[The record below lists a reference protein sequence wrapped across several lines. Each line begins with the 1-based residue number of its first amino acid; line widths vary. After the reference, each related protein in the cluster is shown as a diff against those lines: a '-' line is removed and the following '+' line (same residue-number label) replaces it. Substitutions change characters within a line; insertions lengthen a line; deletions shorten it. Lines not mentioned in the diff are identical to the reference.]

1 MRGNKRE
8 RHFTA
13 AGNSGRSWTSD
24 EVRYL
29 QRHRADGSDLI
40 AHVLGR
46 TPRAVQQQ
54 AHRLGVSLRIR
65 PGETCPM
72 CGEHTVREGTDAA
85 AHGMCQ
91 VCWERRKADAMRER
105 AAELRAKADYEAA
118 KKQCQHH
125 RAKRS

>member
-1 MRGNKRE
+1 MAVEKR
-8 RHFTA
+8 RKQDFTA
-13 AGNSGRSWTSD
+13 AGKSGCSWTSD

-72 CGEHTVREGTDAA
+72 CGEHIVREGTAA
-85 AHGMCQ
+85 AKQGMCQ

-105 AAELRAKADYEAA
+105 VAEQRAKADYEAA
-118 KKQCQHH
+118 KKLAQY
-125 RAKRS
+125 R